1 MIQREVNFINAN
13 FFFLCFFFIFNTMRL
28 TLKKGKKPSVP
39 DHYKFTSDFNSVI
52 FIVVWNSLGFFFIE
66 FVMAYLIKQV
76 LNYPAPQLGL
86 FFSFIT
92 LGGLISS
99 TFVGYLADRFSKRT
113 LVMIGS
119 FGRGLSYFGLYTA
132 IIFESLTGMY
142 ISAFLL
148 GLGAYLFWVPLDAI
162 ISEKSSKFHR
172 SSAFGRRRFALG
184 IGIVLG
190 TVIGFTIFG
199 LANFFTPDNV
209 FIIYGAIPIFGI
221 SNFYAGIQ
229 FSRKVDERKKFIY
242 PEINVDQ
249 KVLLEQKLDTTI
261 QSSETRPVH
270 LYILGITLLFSSLL
284 LGAINVGLY
293 RPYIQPYV
301 LENINSDAGL
311 VAWFY
316 LPTSVIGTLIAPKL
330 GTIADKINPYLVIS
344 IASFLGGIVTWFIIN
359 SGNLWIF
366 AILLIIDNTIMLTV
380 GFVFVNFLSRVSI
393 KHRGKVFS
401 LITLFDSIGMIIG
414 PFLGGILYEVI
425 NPQAPFII
433 SIIVEWSLI
442 VFFIIGIWILN
453 PYIVESLENKKNK

>member
-1 MIQREVNFINAN
+1 MP
-13 FFFLCFFFIFNTMRL
+13 LS
-28 TLKKGKKPSVP
+28 LKNKKKQLVP
-39 DHYKFTSDFNSVI
+39 ELYKFTSDFNSVI
-52 FIVVWNSLGFFFIE
+52 YIVIWNSLGFFFIE
-66 FVMAYLIKQV
+66 FIMAYLIKQV

-99 TFVGYLADRFSKRT
+99 IFVGYLTDRFSKRI

-119 FGRGLSYFGLYTA
+119 FGRGLSYFGLYVA
-132 IIFESLTGMY
+132 IIFESLIGMY
-142 ISAFLL
+142 ISAFML
-148 GLGAYLFWVPLDAI
+148 GMGAYLFWVPLDAI
-162 ISEKSSKFHR
+162 ISEKSSKYHR
-172 SSAFGRRRFALG
+172 SSAFGKRRFALG

-190 TVIGFTIFG
+190 TVLGFSIFG
-199 LANFFTPDNV
+199 LASFFTPNNV

-229 FSRKVDERKKFIY
+229 FSRKVDEFKIFVY
-242 PEINVDQ
+242 PEDSNVQ
-249 KVLLEQKLDTTI
+249 NSLLEQELDSTI
-261 QSSETRPVH
+261 EKSKTQSSH
-270 LYILGITLLFSSLL
+270 HYFLGIILLFSALL
-284 LGAINVGLY
+284 LSAINVGFY

-301 LENINSDAGL
+301 LENINSNAAL

-316 LPTSVIGTLIAPKL
+316 LPTSIIGTLIAPKL

-344 IASFLGGIVTWFIIN
+344 IASFLGGIVTWMIIN

-366 AILLIIDNTIMLTV
+366 AFLLIVDNTIMLTV

-401 LITLFDSIGMIIG
+401 LITLFESIGMIVG
-414 PFLGGILYEVI
+414 PFLGGLVWESIS
-425 NPQAPFII
+425 PQAPFII

-442 VFFIIGIWILN
+442 AFFVVGIWILN
-453 PYIVESLENKKNK
+453 PYVVESLENKKDK